1 MQRSHRRRDDLS
13 WLAPEVARAQR
24 RAAWSVWGGSAVAIG
39 GTVAMLPPLLLF
51 WKGFVLAGAG
61 IAAAGHQIG
70 RMTLQRQLRK
80 LAAGQLPLSALDAR
94 AAGELVVVRGRIEC
108 AAPLTGI
115 LVDRPAVYRRLHWR
129 PDGRWFSEAAVDFEL
144 VDAAGHRVMVHAAGA
159 RWMTPEAE
167 DIEYPGARLDRDGLP
182 EHLRAAARQRETIQA
197 HEQVLE
203 LGAEVQIVAH
213 KATTASVDGVVT
225 DMRLPPQRTSLR
237 SGPDLPLVITRLRDL
252 EVQDLDGR
260 PRPDGG

>member
-1 MQRSHRRRDDLS
+1 MLVMQRSHRRRDDLS

-61 IAAAGHQIG
+61 IAAAGHQVG

-115 LVDRPAVYRRLHWR
+115 LVDSP
-129 PDGRWFSEAAVDFEL
+129 GGCTAACTG
-144 VDAAGHRVMVHAAGA
+144 APTGAGSA
-159 RWMTPEAE
+159 
-167 DIEYPGARLDRDGLP
+167 
-182 EHLRAAARQRETIQA
+182 
-197 HEQVLE
+197 
-203 LGAEVQIVAH
+203 
-213 KATTASVDGVVT
+213 
-225 DMRLPPQRTSLR
+225 
-237 SGPDLPLVITRLRDL
+237 
-252 EVQDLDGR
+252 R
-260 PRPDGG
+260 PRWTSSWSTPPGIG

>member
-61 IAAAGHQIG
+61 IAAAGHQVG

-115 LVDRPAVYRRLHWR
+115 LVDRPARVPPPALAPRRALVQR
-129 PDGRWFSEAAVDFEL
+129 GRGGLRAGRRRRASGDGPRRRRALD
-144 VDAAGHRVMVHAAGA
+144 DARGRGHRVSRCAPRSRRAARAPARGRAPARDDPGPRAGPRARRRGADRRTQGNHRLGRWRGHRHALAAAAHQPALGARPAAGDHA
-159 RWMTPEAE
+159 
-167 DIEYPGARLDRDGLP
+167 DRRSRRRRDDG
-182 EHLRAAARQRETIQA
+182 
-197 HEQVLE
+197 
-203 LGAEVQIVAH
+203 
-213 KATTASVDGVVT
+213 
-225 DMRLPPQRTSLR
+225 
-237 SGPDLPLVITRLRDL
+237 
-252 EVQDLDGR
+252 
-260 PRPDGG
+260 